1 MSAAAPATAP
11 DANVAPARFDVIF
24 IGGGPGG
31 YVGAIRAAQLGLRVA
46 CVEVE
51 KQLGGTCLRVGC
63 IPSKALLESS
73 EHYEAARTHFAD
85 HGVRVD
91 GVSLDLAKMMQ
102 RKDRVVRAMAGGI
115 EGLFKK
121 NGVTRLGGK
130 GSLQGRDG
138 AGDFVVVVKPAEGAA
153 TKVTA
158 GKVVLATG
166 STVATLPGLAL
177 DGDRIGGSTEA
188 LAWSAVPP
196 RLIVIGAGVIGL
208 ELGSVWRRLGSAVT
222 VLEYAD
228 GPLPGMDGEL
238 RSAAAKLFKKQG
250 LDLRYGVQVTG
261 AHVEGEEVVVEAK
274 GHEPLRCDRLLVAVG
289 RKPYTDGLGLET
301 VGLACDARG
310 RVPVDAHMQSAVP
323 GVFAIGD
330 LIAGPMLAHKAEEE
344 GVAVAEYLVTGYGHV
359 DLALVPG
366 VVYTDPEVAC
376 VGQTEEQLQAAGV
389 PYRKGSFPFIANGR
403 ARGMAATDGFV
414 KLLAHAETDRILGVH
429 AIGARVG
436 ELIAEAAL
444 AMAFSASAEDI
455 ARVCH
460 AHPTLSE
467 VTREAALA
475 SLGRALNI

>member
-1 MSAAAPATAP
+1 MSAAAPATAS
-11 DANVAPARFDVIF
+11 DALAAPPRFDVVF

-73 EHYEAARTHFAD
+73 DHYEAARTHLAD

-91 GVSLDLAKMMQ
+91 GVALDLAKMMQ

-115 EGLFKK
+115 DGLFKK
-121 NGVTRLGGK
+121 NGVSRLLGK

-138 AGDFVVVVKPAEGAA
+138 AGDFVVAVTPMEGAP
-153 TKVTA
+153 TTVTA

-166 STVATLPGLAL
+166 STVATLPGLVL

-188 LAWSAVPP
+188 LAWSAVPE

-228 GPLPGMDGEL
+228 GPLLGMDGEL

-261 AHVEGEEVVVEAK
+261 ARVEGDEVVVEAK
-274 GHEPLRCDRLLVAVG
+274 GLEPLRCDRLLVAVG
-289 RKPYTDGLGLET
+289 RKPYTEGLGLEV
-301 VGLACDARG
+301 VGLACDPRG
-310 RVPVDAHMQSAVP
+310 RVPVDAHLQTDIA
-323 GVFAIGD
+323 GLFAIGD

-344 GVAVAEYLVTGYGHV
+344 GVAVAEYIATGYGHV

-366 VVYTDPEVAC
+366 VVYTDPEVAS

-403 ARGMAATDGFV
+403 ARAMASTDGFIKV
-414 KLLAHAETDRILGVH
+414 LAHAETDRVLGVH
-429 AIGARVG
+429 AIGPRVG

-455 ARVCH
+455 SRVCH

-467 VTREAALA
+467 VTKEAALA